1 MPKEQSDAAASGTA
15 VDVAR
20 AAAVEVAGAATVG
33 EFLGSREEAEVI
45 GTLTSYNFESLQAGY
60 GGWSWS
66 VSLSATDGVVTV
78 NDVVLLPGGDAI
90 VAPMWTPYRERI
102 RPGDLG
108 PGDLLPPEDDD
119 LRLVPAW
126 SAGDSQETVD
136 RYFAREVG
144 LGRTHVLSLVG
155 RDLAADRWHDGA
167 EGPDNPIT
175 EQAPGTCS
183 TCGFLL
189 SLAGPL
195 SQTFGVCANADANSD
210 GRAVALTHGC
220 GAHSAATLKRSAAPD
235 QLPPPVLDTVAIDP
249 LDLAGVAAPEIL
261 DLAIDPDIDLDI
273 DPDIDVAAD
282 IEAEQI
288 DGTDEGADEAAAE
301 VDGTD
306 EVAEVDDIPEFD
318 DVPEVDDIAV
328 EAVLEPVV
336 ETVLEPGTAEDQA
349 ETSEPAGD

>member
-1 MPKEQSDAAASGTA
+1 MPKEQSDAAASDAA

-33 EFLGSREEAEVI
+33 EFLGSQDEAEVL
-45 GTLTSYNFESLQAGY
+45 GALTSYHFESLQPGY
-60 GGWSWS
+60 GGWFWS
-66 VSLSATDGVVTV
+66 VSATDANGAVTV

-90 VAPMWTPYRERI
+90 VAPTWTPYRERI
-102 RPGDLG
+102 LPGDLG

-126 SAGDSQETVD
+126 SAGDSQDTVD

-155 RDLAADRWHDGA
+155 RDLAADRWHDSP

-220 GAHSAATLKRSAAPD
+220 GAHSAAKLKRSAAPD
-235 QLPPPVLDTVAIDP
+235 ELPPPVFDTVAIDP
-249 LDLAGVAAPEIL
+249 LDLSPVAEPVTPEADTVAVD
-261 DLAIDPDIDLDI
+261 DLAE
-273 DPDIDVAAD
+273 DVFTAD
-282 IEAEQI
+282 EVA
-288 DGTDEGADEAAAE
+288 DEGADEGADQASADIDGIDDLPE
-301 VDGTD
+301 VEDMS
-306 EVAEVDDIPEFD
+306 EVGEISEVNGLPEVE
-318 DVPEVDDIAV
+318 DVPEVEDGASD
-328 EAVLEPVV
+328 
-336 ETVLEPGTAEDQA
+336 DQA
-349 ETSEPAGD
+349 ETPEPADA

>member
-1 MPKEQSDAAASGTA
+1 MPKEQSDAAASDAA

-33 EFLGSREEAEVI
+33 EFLGSQDEAEVL
-45 GTLTSYNFESLQAGY
+45 GALTSYHFESLQPGY
-60 GGWSWS
+60 GGWFWS
-66 VSLSATDGVVTV
+66 VSATDAHGAVTV

-90 VAPMWTPYRERI
+90 VAPTWTPYRERI
-102 RPGDLG
+102 LPGDLG

-126 SAGDSQETVD
+126 SAGDSQDTVD

-155 RDLAADRWHDGA
+155 RDLAADRWHDSP

-220 GAHSAATLKRSAAPD
+220 GAHSAAKLKRSAAPD
-235 QLPPPVLDTVAIDP
+235 ELPPPVFDTVAIDP
-249 LDLAGVAAPEIL
+249 LDLTAVATPEIPAR
-261 DLAIDPDIDLDI
+261 DTAIDAATS
-273 DPDIDVAAD
+273 DVEVD
-282 IEAEQI
+282 
-288 DGTDEGADEAAAE
+288 E
-301 VDGTD
+301 VDGVDETVAVDDLAEAEEAD
-306 EVAEVDDIPEFD
+306 EVAAVD
-318 DVPEVDDIAV
+318 DVPEVDDVTEVDDVAMF
-328 EAVLEPVV
+328 EAVLETVV
-336 ETVLEPGTAEDQA
+336 ETGAPDDQA
-349 ETSEPAGD
+349 ETPEPADA